1 MLSERGGTL
10 AEPDSLYWENDGSLH
25 GTWRKFLENDIHRVF
40 NHIYGVGVLD
50 PPPEHYDFGLQFLA
64 SGRREY
70 GTVSGIPI
78 QPEAC
83 HRIVDFDLTQVVR
96 YWVEDTS
103 ANDDRNN
110 GLMVQAYSPTRHL
123 EPDLH
128 YHSSEEY
135 GAPSILHPSIL
146 VYEAGEGDTPKE
158 LGAPFGL
165 FYEAPPDVVRVFE
178 LAHLP
183 GEGQGESWLAAV
195 NSSESEQC
203 LRIYS
208 NRHTGSSPDTDL
220 AVISA
225 ATGTLDRMI
234 EQAEAEDIEHINFD
248 PDRDEIPEHCP
259 TSLSYGIDDDHQND
273 YPIDTPWNPDDAWS
287 YQPITRWDLDLPG
300 SNDEL
305 SAVLIRVPH
314 P

>member
-183 GEGQGESWLAAV
+183 GQGQGESWLAAV

-203 LRIYS
+203 LRIYT
-208 NRHTGSSPDTDL
+208 NDHRGTPDL
-220 AVISA
+220 AVYSTV
-225 ATGTLDRMI
+225 TGDLRETIPAYDLEFDH
-234 EQAEAEDIEHINFD
+234 ANFD
-248 PDRDEIPEHCP
+248 PNGTGTPNHCP
-259 TSLSYGIDDDHQND
+259 GIFTYGIPADHQNEH
-273 YPIDTPWNPDDAWS
+273 PIATPWWPDDRWS
-287 YQPITRWDLDLPG
+287 YQPITRWDLTLQP
-300 SNDEL
+300 SNNEL

-314 P
+314 PSTQ